1 MTNLLTVVAK
11 VFSNTLIF
19 FFQQKIAMYVYLL
32 YFKIHVEILTSR
44 EQTTSLSFEQLG
56 LDVFASVKRVKD
68 CCQVCMEI
76 VFS

>member
-1 MTNLLTVVAK
+1 M
-11 VFSNTLIF
+11 
-19 FFQQKIAMYVYLL
+19 YLL

-56 LDVFASVKRVKD
+56 LDVFASVKPVKD